1 MSIFAG
7 KIKVIFD
14 FPICSPA
21 GLLDITVILP
31 HNQRWAKLLQKRIAD
46 QVLSNE
52 FSLKITLLKLIWFK
66 SGDNHGTVPFTGFYF
81 DQHAA
86 ALQ

>member
-1 MSIFAG
+1 MKVSKHACVHVLHEHECKLTCKNMSIFAG
-7 KIKVIFD
+7 KMKAIFD

-52 FSLKITLLKLIWFK
+52 FSLKITLLKLI
-66 SGDNHGTVPFTGFYF
+66 
-81 DQHAA
+81 
-86 ALQ
+86 